1 VCAGRP
7 ISRSGCAS
15 RMSRGVLPDYFC
27 RELLMDRRREVSLL
41 VQSHLKRDPAARSDR
56 LDPQLLSVHR
66 AGCGLGIPKQ
76 TALGRE

>member
-1 VCAGRP
+1 
-7 ISRSGCAS
+7 
-15 RMSRGVLPDYFC
+15 
-27 RELLMDRRREVSLL
+27 MDRRREVSLL